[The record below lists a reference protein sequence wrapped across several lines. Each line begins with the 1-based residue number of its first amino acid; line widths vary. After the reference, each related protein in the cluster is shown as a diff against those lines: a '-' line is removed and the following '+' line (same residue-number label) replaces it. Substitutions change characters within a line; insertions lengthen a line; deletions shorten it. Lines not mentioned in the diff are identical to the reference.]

1 MGHWS
6 EGQTHVAEAN
16 KVVDITIITCMG
28 VNILGAISV
37 TLLPVRLMVPP
48 NRAERSLKLASLPLQ
63 LCSKLPTRV
72 YGPAYGQLA
81 DSSILV

>member
-16 KVVDITIITCMG
+16 EVVDITIIMCMG

-37 TLLPVRLMVPP
+37 TLLTVRLTVLR
-48 NRAERSLKLASLPLQ
+48 RAERSLKLVSF
-63 LCSKLPTRV
+63 
-72 YGPAYGQLA
+72 LA
-81 DSSILV
+81 ALFKIHNPVQA